1 MMQQTCENKE
11 YEEFL
16 ANITL
21 PIIKHSFQAKEA
33 CYIII
38 ARLTRTEP
46 IIAKINEG
54 IIKGIIAP
62 IDVIEYFKKNLAN
75 TQIYNLNNMPME
87 TLEDSKQLKSDTK
100 TLLIEC
106 DEPTLLWSYICY
118 KHNPNLPANRICITG
133 TNGKTSTSWFIY
145 QLLCFMNLD
154 AMLIGSIGIFENG
167 KKICDVDNTTPDA
180 EIIHKHA
187 DAFTKK
193 SPNGFLILETSSIA
207 LHQHRAAFIKP
218 QISIWTNFSH
228 EHLDYH
234 KTLDEY
240 KKSKMELGKMSEK
253 FFIHNSIEQNQYEK
267 YGHQLINA
275 TQKENLEIEL
285 LIDGTNIKFSCDIFG
300 IFQAQNILSAIIALK
315 EYADLSQITA
325 NLHKLTAPAGR
336 MQKFS
341 HNNRTILIDNAH
353 KQEALKHALEAI
365 NQCKKPGAKTLVVC
379 GCGGDRDKQKR
390 PIMGRIMQELAD
402 IAIITSDNPR
412 SENAATIAQEMLD
425 GCLSKNLPQVIIDR
439 KEAIETAIEAMSER
453 DILLIAGKGEETQQV
468 FADHTIEFNDFE
480 IAKELLPKSTS

>member
-1 MMQQTCENKE
+1 MMRGNNQ

-21 PIIKHSFQAKEA
+21 PIIKHSAQAKEP

-46 IIAKINEG
+46 IIAKTNEG
-54 IIKGIIAP
+54 IIKGIIGPAE
-62 IDVIEYFKKNLAN
+62 VLEYFKKNLAN
-75 TQIYNLNNMPME
+75 THIYPFNDTHSRVEALE
-87 TLEDSKQLKSDTK
+87 TSKQLKADTK
-100 TLLIEC
+100 IALIEC

-118 KHNPNLPANRICITG
+118 KRNPNLPANRICITG

-145 QLLCFMNLD
+145 QLLCFMKRD

-167 KKICDVDNTTPDA
+167 KKISNVDNTTPDA
-180 EIIHKHA
+180 EIIHEYANVFAQK
-187 DAFTKK
+187 F
-193 SPNGFLILETSSIA
+193 PNGFLILETSSIA

-218 QISIWTNFSH
+218 QVSIWTNFSH

-240 KKSKMELGKMSEK
+240 KKSKMQLGAMSQK
-253 FFIHNSIEQNQYEK
+253 FFIHNLVEQNEYEK
-267 YGHQLINA
+267 YGTQLIKA

-285 LIDGTNIKFSCDIFG
+285 LIDATNIKVSCGIFG
-300 IFQAQNILSAIIALK
+300 TFQAQNILSAIIALK
-315 EYADLSQITA
+315 EYVDLNEIIP
-325 NLHKLTAPAGR
+325 NLDKLTAPAGR
-336 MQKFS
+336 MQKIY

-353 KQEALKHALEAI
+353 KQEALKHALDAI
-365 NQCKKPGAKTLVVC
+365 NECKKPDSKTLVVC

-390 PIMGRIMQELAD
+390 PVMGRIMQELAN

-412 SENAATIAQEMLD
+412 SEDASTIAQEMLN
-425 GCLSKNLPQVIIDR
+425 GCVPTNLPQIIIDR
-439 KEAIETAIEAMSER
+439 KEAIKAAIEAMNEH
-453 DILLIAGKGEETQQV
+453 DILLIAGKGEETEQV
-468 FADHTIEFNDFE
+468 FADHAIEFNDYE
-480 IAKELLPKSTS
+480 VAQELLKSC